1 VVGFLFPN
9 TALPIGG
16 FPSLRLLKT
25 VYLRGGACHNWR
37 YFCIERRAGVPPHI
51 LRIDCPD
58 EPGLVHKITGVLF
71 NAGYNISSN
80 QEFVDLDAKH
90 FFMRTAFD
98 GPTAPHRVVSYLE
111 QILPQTAV
119 VKLTA
124 IERQPI
130 VIMAT
135 TEAHCLGDLLIRHYS
150 GELPAQVR
158 AVVSNHE
165 KLKSLVEQFGIPFH
179 FVSHQNLERTAHE
192 DLVADVLANYAPE
205 YIVLAKYMR
214 ILSPK
219 FVARYPNRMI
229 NIHHS
234 FLPAFIGAKPYHQ
247 AYERGVKIIGA
258 TAHIVT
264 DDLDTGPIIAQSVI
278 PVNHTYTAAAM
289 VQAGRDVEKIVL
301 ARAVKLVLEERVFL
315 HGNRTVVFE

>member
-1 VVGFLFPN
+1 M
-9 TALPIGG
+9 
-16 FPSLRLLKT
+16 
-25 VYLRGGACHNWR
+25 
-37 YFCIERRAGVPPHI
+37 PPHI

-71 NAGYNISSN
+71 NAGYNILSN
-80 QEFVDLDAKH
+80 QEFVDLEAKH
-90 FFMRTAFD
+90 FFMRTAFE
-98 GPTAPHRVVSYLE
+98 GSAAPDRVVSYLE
-111 QILPQTAV
+111 QVLPKNAV

-124 IERQPI
+124 VEHQPI

-150 GELPAQVR
+150 GELPAQIR

-165 KLKSLVEQFGIPFH
+165 KLQSLVEQFGIPFH
-179 FVSHQNLERTAHE
+179 YVSHQNLERTAHE
-192 DLVADVLANYAPE
+192 DRVGDILANYAPE

-214 ILSPK
+214 ILSAK

-264 DDLDTGPIIAQSVI
+264 DDLDTGPIIAQNVI
-278 PVNHTYTAAAM
+278 PVNHTYTASAM

-301 ARAVKLVLEERVFL
+301 ARSVKLVLDERVFL